1 MKHSH
6 EASPETSS
14 PVLSHF
20 TLSSSSFLSKES
32 ARRVCAQVSQ
42 DLFSKRYPGTTVWT
56 RSHSCH
62 LTAPYN
68 DCDKKPLFPSL
79 VPHPVGQ
86 EPEASQRRAALEM
99 KTPGKLTHHLGQ
111 WHLLCFRHNQHIR
124 RAVSG
129 RCQNWGGI
137 SPKEECPLTRQYCI
151 SLHSSSK
158 LPFSAQIHELAGE
171 FDHLSLGILI
181 SFHQSSNALFSD
193 FNLKKHSNVHP
204 CVNSSGTELPDIM
217 RHMVKP
223 VGWGQRRRL
232 RCPPEALGR
241 LGGRGQWTSPCEE
254 TGGALTVTA
263 ESLCVWGQDVLH
275 STCASSLCPFPL
287 LSVPSSLISFSV
299 PLCHP
304 GTTCPLAPIFPPFT
318 YKILSLLRFSFLTS
332 PPSSP
337 HISQSLQTNGNS
349 PQSEARRKHPSPK
362 IQGTEPAW
370 RTGIMSDISQ
380 GREKRP
386 QMITK
391 MLLAAMTTTAIQPQ
405 YQGCG
410 GNKINCMFI
419 SPAQPGCLSR
429 RKPRRRCL
437 QSSAH
442 HLPENQDTWWQLAYL
457 SPNSHLLWHHCQ
469 LSLTRHLYRLAFR
482 VPCAQVRRLNSRPA
496 SVAPI
501 LGHMASMDGWLPD
514 PEGSVQT
521 RLCLWSGRW
530 EVEPHLTKQ
539 EAAFLLRVK
548 PKPNNEKQSNQ

>member
-62 LTAPYN
+62 LTAPY

-232 RCPPEALGR
+232 RCPPEALGL

-254 TGGALTVTA
+254 TGGALTVAA

-275 STCASSLCPFPL
+275 SACASSLCPFPL

-380 GREKRP
+380 GREKKATDDNKNVARCHDNHSHSATVP
-386 QMITK
+386 RVWRQQNQLHVYFPSTTRLSKQEEAKKEMPPV
-391 MLLAAMTTTAIQPQ
+391 LCPSPAREPGYLVAAGLPFSKQPSVVTSLSAEPDSSLVSTGFQ
-405 YQGCG
+405 SAVCPGEEAQFEAGVSG
-410 GNKINCMFI
+410 PHLGAHGQHGWVAAGPRRLSANKIMSVVGKVGGGAPPNKT
-419 SPAQPGCLSR
+419 G
-429 RKPRRRCL
+429 
-437 QSSAH
+437 SS
-442 HLPENQDTWWQLAYL
+442 
-457 SPNSHLLWHHCQ
+457 
-469 LSLTRHLYRLAFR
+469 
-482 VPCAQVRRLNSRPA
+482 
-496 SVAPI
+496 I
-501 LGHMASMDGWLPD
+501 LIKSK
-514 PEGSVQT
+514 T
-521 RLCLWSGRW
+521 
-530 EVEPHLTKQ
+530 
-539 EAAFLLRVK
+539 
-548 PKPNNEKQSNQ
+548 